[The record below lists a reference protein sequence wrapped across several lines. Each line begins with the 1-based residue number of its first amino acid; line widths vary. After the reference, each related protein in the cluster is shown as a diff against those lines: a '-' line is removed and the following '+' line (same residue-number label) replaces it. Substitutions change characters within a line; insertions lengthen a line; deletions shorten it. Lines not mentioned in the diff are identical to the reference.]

1 MAGCRTL
8 PKGARAVKRPQ
19 LAVHPDHLNRS
30 EKPAMNQ
37 NSSTQASPMPLDISL
52 PLAGSMDQAIG
63 EATTV
68 MGAMVTELMRRS
80 LRGGVLKIGEQLE
93 TYVGGCVDQT
103 IAERRPVIEQTA
115 AAVAEQTAY
124 TTAAKLVGEEVY
136 ALEQR
141 TTEAGRA
148 LAGQIEEAER
158 RTHEAA
164 DEKARRLSAEIE
176 EKRQQLTARIDEG
189 DQQAIR
195 VTHEKAREL
204 TGHIEATAKRVGEAA
219 QAEISVRVQELMH
232 KARKGDAR
240 VKARI
245 RAVADIATEL
255 AQRLDA
261 ERQARE
267 AEHAE
272 LRRANDMLSA
282 RVAELERPRGLRRL
296 GAWLAGLFRRGK
308 R

>member
-1 MAGCRTL
+1 
-8 PKGARAVKRPQ
+8 V
-19 LAVHPDHLNRS
+19 
-30 EKPAMNQ
+30 NQ
-37 NSSTQASPMPLDISL
+37 NSSTKATTAPLDIAL

-93 TYVGGCVDQT
+93 TYVGERVDQT

-115 AAVAEQTAY
+115 SAVAEQTAY

-164 DEKARRLSAEIE
+164 EEKARRLSADIE
-176 EKRQQLTARIDEG
+176 EKRQQLATRIDEG
-189 DQQAIR
+189 DQHAIQ

-204 TGHIEATAKRVGEAA
+204 TGQIEETAKRVGEAA
-219 QAEISVRVQELMH
+219 QVEIGRRVQELVDR
-232 KARKGDAR
+232 ARKGDAR

-245 RAVADIATEL
+245 RAVADLATEL
-255 AQRLDA
+255 GRRLEA

-296 GAWLAGLFRRGK
+296 WLWLVGPFRRGK